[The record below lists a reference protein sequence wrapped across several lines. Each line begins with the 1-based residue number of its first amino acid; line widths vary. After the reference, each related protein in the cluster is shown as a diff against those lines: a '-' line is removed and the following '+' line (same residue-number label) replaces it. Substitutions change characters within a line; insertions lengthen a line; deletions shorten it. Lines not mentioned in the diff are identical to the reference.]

1 MTIFFGSAVASFV
14 QVAVAS
20 VTIILLAGSNAR
32 AGDLPVPAP
41 IEPSFLALAN
51 PSEKANGVV
60 VFGGP
65 LSTRALKSTL
75 MFDLD
80 YSVGQGKGMNYDN
93 YFVGAAYDRDFWH
106 PGYGFTLGAEVGIGD
121 RFGHYYICC
130 DLVIKSA
137 SILNSPEVW
146 AGPRVS
152 FDGIVIGNTVRVAAA
167 ATFGFSFAASA
178 LGREREAV
186 YVWDGNAQF
195 LFYMGP
201 ELSLSLVDHPDW
213 ELVSRVQHRSGGGG
227 MLGKIRE
234 GYNANTV
241 GLRYKF

>member
-1 MTIFFGSAVASFV
+1 MTICAGRDIASFV
-14 QVAVAS
+14 RVAVAS
-20 VTIILLAGSNAR
+20 VTIILLSSFKAEA
-32 AGDLPVPAP
+32 ADFPAP
-41 IEPSFLALAN
+41 APAAIEPSFLTLAN
-51 PSEKANGVV
+51 PSDKPNGVV
-60 VFGGP
+60 VFGGA
-65 LSTRALKSTL
+65 LSTRALEQTL
-75 MFDLD
+75 MFD
-80 YSVGQGKGMNYDN
+80 YSYWPQGMNYDN
-93 YFVGAAYDRDFWH
+93 YFVGVAYDRDFWH
-106 PGYGFTLGAEVGIGD
+106 LGYGFTLGAEVGIGD

-152 FDGIVIGNTVRVAAA
+152 FDGIVIGNTVRVAGAL
-167 ATFGFSFAASA
+167 TFGFSGAASA

-195 LFYMGP
+195 LFYLGP
-201 ELSLSLVDHPDW
+201 ELSFSLVDHPDW
-213 ELVSRVQHRSGGGG
+213 EFVSRVQHRSGAGGL
-227 MLGKIRE
+227 LGKIRE